1 MMFSMQSCEQ
11 HPVPTDVLGFNFIIL
26 VLQKP
31 DTKYVSFVKKKTIWG
46 FFFLLKMPEDILLGE
61 LFFCIFVLF
70 MLYSCC
76 HIHL

>member
-31 DTKYVSFVKKKTIWG
+31 DTKYVSFVKKKNYLGI
-46 FFFLLKMPEDILLGE
+46 FFLSKMPEDILLGE